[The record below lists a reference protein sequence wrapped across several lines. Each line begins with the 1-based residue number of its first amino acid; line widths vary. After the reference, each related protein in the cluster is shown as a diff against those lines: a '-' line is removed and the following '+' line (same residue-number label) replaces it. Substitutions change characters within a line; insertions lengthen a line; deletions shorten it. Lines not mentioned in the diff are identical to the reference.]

1 MKKLL
6 IALVILT
13 SLAGYSVLHAAE
25 LYGIVTDK
33 NANPVVIQMRLKD
46 ANGAQV
52 GAPVTTA
59 KDGAYSFKDIK
70 PMSYI
75 VTVGEKDQ
83 WMIFVGPGSTRR
95 DFNLK

>member
-6 IALVILT
+6 IALIIF
-13 SLAGYSVLHAAE
+13 AGVVGSSVLHAAE

-33 NANPVVIQMRLKD
+33 NAKPVVTGVTLKD
-46 ANGAQV
+46 VNGNQV
-52 GAPVTTA
+52 GAPVTTT

-75 VTVGEKDQ
+75 VTMGGNNQ
-83 WMIFVGPGSTRR
+83 WSIFVGPGSTRR
-95 DFNLK
+95 DFTLK